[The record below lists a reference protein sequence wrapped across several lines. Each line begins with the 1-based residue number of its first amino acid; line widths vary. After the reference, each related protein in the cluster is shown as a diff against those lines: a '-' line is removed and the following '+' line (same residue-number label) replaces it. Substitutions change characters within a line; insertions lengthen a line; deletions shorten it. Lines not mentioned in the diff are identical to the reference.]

1 MDAASL
7 VAAADPDPNS
17 HAEDVAHSADLLDRA
32 RARAADKHAYKS
44 EELRTEV
51 RRALLEACGKEPYD
65 WQLDVTEA
73 LLLGLDTAVIAGT
86 GAGKTMPFVMP
97 LLIDKTKKK
106 KVIIISPLNELEL
119 DQARRFKKM
128 GLTAAA
134 VNGDVYNMKLHN
146 DIVANSFQVILTS
159 PEMCLKHELFSSLI
173 RCPEFMRHVLYMVID
188 EAHCVAQ
195 WGESFRTG
203 FSELVTMRSLL
214 GGGRPFLLTS
224 ATLAPFMLTDV
235 FAKLEFTSETT
246 YTVNL
251 GNDRPNITPI
261 VHRTKAA
268 QSSLHILEFLVRD
281 VQPNSILPRV
291 IVFFNTRDLAFQAYR
306 YLQEC
311 APDDV
316 ASPIDY
322 LHAGR
327 SRNARRRAMQRFRDG
342 QINILCA
349 TEAAGMGMD
358 IPDIDMS
365 LQFMAASSLSV
376 WIQRA
381 GRAGR
386 SGQHAFAILL
396 VEPAIFQVKRPR
408 AAPKAY
414 KKKAEDGMRRWA
426 GAETCRRAIA
436 DEYFGNPPRPARLVR
451 WRIETWTEKYSYCA
465 FSHLTLL
472 PDKVLT
478 SLATHARLQRISDV
492 KRALPLWPF
501 ADAHGA
507 EILRLLADIDL
518 QVQRQKKVA
527 EDAKVA
533 KATEKKEKENEARRA
548 KRQKQRDVWKVDTRW
563 TGSSVTADSSV
574 QQMSSV
580 RWAPVMTGYSA
591 S

>member
-1 MDAASL
+1 
-7 VAAADPDPNS
+7 
-17 HAEDVAHSADLLDRA
+17 
-32 RARAADKHAYKS
+32 
-44 EELRTEV
+44 
-51 RRALLEACGKEPYD
+51 
-65 WQLDVTEA
+65 DVTEA
-73 LLLGLDTAVIAGT
+73 LLLGLDTAVIVGT
-86 GAGKTMPFVMP
+86 GAGKTMAFVMP

-119 DQARRFKKM
+119 DQAWRFKKM

-134 VNGDVYNMKLHN
+134 VNGDVYNMNSKLHN
-146 DIVANSFQVILTS
+146 DIVGNSFQVILTS
-159 PEMCLKHELFSSLI
+159 PEVCLKHELFSLI
-173 RCPEFMRHVLYMVID
+173 HCLEFMRHVLYMVIN
-188 EAHCVAQ
+188 EAHCVVQ

-203 FSELVTMRSLL
+203 FSELVTMCSLL
-214 GGGRPFLLTS
+214 GGGWPFLLMS
-224 ATLAPFMLTDV
+224 ATLVSFMLTDV
-235 FAKLEFTSETT
+235 FAKLEFSSETT

-251 GNDRPNITPI
+251 GNDHPNITPI

-316 ASPIDY
+316 ASQIDY

-327 SRNARRRAMQRFRDG
+327 SRNAWRRAMQHLGRSRNARCRAMQHFRDG

-349 TEAAGMGMD
+349 IEAAGMGMD

-381 GRAGR
+381 GPHCKRLRCSCPAAHLLALVTWGKEENNRVRVAEHEAARYIGASVEHNIRRA
-386 SGQHAFAILL
+386 
-396 VEPAIFQVKRPR
+396 
-408 AAPKAY
+408 
-414 KKKAEDGMRRWA
+414 A

-465 FSHLTLL
+465 FGHLTLL

-478 SLATHARLQRISDV
+478 SLATHARLQSVSDV
-492 KRALPLWPF
+492 KQALPLWPF

-507 EILRLLADIDL
+507 EILRFLADID
-518 QVQRQKKVA
+518 
-527 EDAKVA
+527 
-533 KATEKKEKENEARRA
+533 
-548 KRQKQRDVWKVDTRW
+548 
-563 TGSSVTADSSV
+563 
-574 QQMSSV
+574 
-580 RWAPVMTGYSA
+580 
-591 S
+591 